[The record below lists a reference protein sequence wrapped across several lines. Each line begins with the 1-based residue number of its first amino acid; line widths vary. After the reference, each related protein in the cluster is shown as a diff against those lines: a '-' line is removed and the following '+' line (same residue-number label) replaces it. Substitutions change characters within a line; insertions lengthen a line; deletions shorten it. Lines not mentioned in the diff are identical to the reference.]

1 MTELYILDIIHDTT
15 VDGPGFRTS
24 IYSAGC
30 QHKCPE
36 CHNPQSWDVQNG
48 HPMTISSL
56 MDEIVSDPF
65 AHVTF
70 SGGDPM
76 FQAQGFAQL
85 ARRIKAET
93 DKTIWCYTGFTWEG
107 LSTNASAQELLDYVD
122 VLVDGPFMKA
132 LRDEELLFRGSSN
145 QRLIDVAASRAA
157 GHVVEWKREQPF

>member
-107 LSTNASAQELLDYVD
+107 LSTNADAQELLDYVD

>member
-107 LSTNASAQELLDYVD
+107 LSTNADAQELLDYVD

-157 GHVVEWKREQPF
+157 GHVVEWKRKQPF